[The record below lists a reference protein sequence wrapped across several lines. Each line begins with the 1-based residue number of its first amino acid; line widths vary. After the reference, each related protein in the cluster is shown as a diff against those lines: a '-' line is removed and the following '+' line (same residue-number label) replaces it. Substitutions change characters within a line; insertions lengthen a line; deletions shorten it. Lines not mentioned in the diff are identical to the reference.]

1 MNVTYSKQ
9 FIKDIKKYPD
19 LKKKILG
26 IINTFKNANS
36 LTEIKNIKKL
46 KFPGNFFRIKIG
58 SFRIGFSFANDTIT
72 FRRFL
77 HRKDIYKYFP

>member
-9 FIKDIKKYPD
+9 FVKDIKKYPD
-19 LKKKILG
+19 LKTKILG

-58 SFRIGFSFANDTIT
+58 HFRIGFSFANDIIT
-72 FRRFL
+72 FKRFL

>member
-9 FIKDIKKYPD
+9 FVKDIKKYPH
-19 LKKKILG
+19 LKIKILG
-26 IINTFKNANS
+26 VINTFKNANS

-46 KFPGNFFRIKIG
+46 KFSGNFFRIKIG
-58 SFRIGFSFANDTIT
+58 SFRIGFYFADDTIT